1 MLRAMVYLPLLI
13 VALSGEVSQSDFVSV
28 RAVPTAVETP
38 AAMSVKA
45 RSLDSSNSS
54 MAVSND

>member
-28 RAVPTAVETP
+28 RAVPTAVETAGRDVREGEVP
-38 AAMSVKA
+38 GQQQLV
-45 RSLDSSNSS
+45 DGG
-54 MAVSND
+54 VE